1 MPASPQS
8 SSAIAEAHRR
18 IRHEESCDH
27 QGFTLIELLI
37 VVIILGVLVAV
48 AIPIFIRQTNLAR
61 EGAAESMLSGMGR
74 IAYIGIND
82 DGSAKGIRDEVL
94 GGTGS
99 GIAICYPDGCPATQ
113 PTVECLPSKPPPN
126 TNPPDP
132 IESKGRNCVVAQAT
146 NGQWL
151 AAVTP
156 RDGRCTLINVSDGNG
171 IISAR
176 TVNAANGQC
185 RADLGTSMPLAKSD
199 FRSAIYNMGG
209 SPTGTASW
217 DSTGKI
223 LSLAAGLVLNTTGS
237 SQFKDGSLSAKVKVG
252 ATSNGAA
259 LAFRG
264 TGGPGAYRGF
274 TYQIDPGAGN
284 KLLIREWIGDGKTE
298 PIVRSFNLPTGT
310 DIRGTNELQID
321 LDGNNFNAKIN
332 GVSVGTGTLPTGSP
346 PYDGTGYG
354 FRSWYGS
361 NNTFSDVKLTP
372 APPK

>member
-185 RADLGTSMPLAKSD
+185 RADLGTSMPLIAGDFNTALFDPKTGEYNQGNAKWTGNTL
-199 FRSAIYNMGG
+199 NMGYGMLLNKSG
-209 SPTGTASW
+209 STSFA
-217 DSTGKI
+217 
-223 LSLAAGLVLNTTGS
+223 N
-237 SQFKDGSLSAKVKVG
+237 GSLSAKVALNQTG
-252 ATSNGAA
+252 TWTG

-264 TGGPGAYRGF
+264 STDPMSSCHSSRQKNGGWPLRIHASTRRA
-274 TYQIDPGAGN
+274 TVIAV
-284 KLLIREWIGDGKTE
+284 L
-298 PIVRSFNLPTGT
+298 
-310 DIRGTNELQID
+310 
-321 LDGNNFNAKIN
+321 A
-332 GVSVGTGTLPTGSP
+332 VGQPE
-346 PYDGTGYG
+346 
-354 FRSWYGS
+354 
-361 NNTFSDVKLTP
+361 
-372 APPK
+372 